1 MYYDPNAKIAIYA
14 EGEFG
19 RGRSKTGE
27 GVLRYGHNQVVAVL
41 DSTLAGSKVKD
52 VTMIDSFVPVV
63 SSIEA
68 CKQLGAQALLL
79 GTAYTGGRLPELW
92 RTDIKLAIAA
102 GLDIINGLHDFLS
115 EDGEF
120 VNAAAAAGVKL
131 LDVRRPPDNLP
142 VASGRVLTSPAHVV
156 LTVGSDCSVG
166 KMTASLEL
174 VRSASK
180 KQRKAGFIATGQTG
194 IMICGRGIA
203 VDRVIGDFMAGAV
216 ESLILAEGGE
226 NEFLMVEGQG
236 SLVHPGFSGVTL
248 ALLHGACPHAL
259 VLCHKAGKE
268 KIGETGFPVPP
279 LSDLVSLYEHM
290 ASFMRPAKV
299 VGVCLNTAVLDAQEA
314 KRQVSKIEDELNLP
328 CCDPVR
334 DSADRIFDAL
344 VRHKENKDA
353 RSCSQAVSGA

>member
-27 GVLRYGHNQVVAVL
+27 GLLRYGHNPVVAVV
-41 DSTLAGSKVKD
+41 DSTLAGQRVKD
-52 VTMIDSFVPVV
+52 VIAIDSAVPIV
-63 SSIEA
+63 SSIEECRRLEA
-68 CKQLGAQALLL
+68 KALLL
-79 GTAYTGGRLPELW
+79 GTAYTGGRLPEQW
-92 RTDIKLAIAA
+92 RADIQVSIAS

-115 EDGEF
+115 EDEELAQ
-120 VNAAAAAGVKL
+120 AATRAGVQL
-131 LDVRRPPDNLP
+131 LDVRRSPDNLP
-142 VASGRVLTSPAHVV
+142 VASGQVLSSSAYVV

-174 VRSASK
+174 VRSASRK
-180 KQRKAGFIATGQTG
+180 KRRAGFIATGQTG

-216 ESLILAEGGE
+216 EKIILDDAGH

-248 ALLHGACPHAL
+248 ALLHGACPNAL

-268 KIGETGFPVPP
+268 KIGDLLFPVPP
-279 LSDLVSLYEHM
+279 LPELVSLYERM

-299 VGVCLNTAVLDAQEA
+299 IGVCLNTAALDAEEA
-314 KRQVSKIEDELNLP
+314 LRQTSKIEDELNLP

-334 DSADRIFDAL
+334 HSADRIFDAL
-344 VRHKENKDA
+344 VQHKEKEN
-353 RSCSQAVSGA
+353 GG